1 LAATFAQEPAVPA
14 SRLESTLA
22 LGTLRQIDLAE
33 KNRQQFGD
41 GH

>member
-1 LAATFAQEPAVPA
+1 MTARPARETQA
-14 SRLESTLA
+14 
-22 LGTLRQIDLAE
+22 LRQIDLAE